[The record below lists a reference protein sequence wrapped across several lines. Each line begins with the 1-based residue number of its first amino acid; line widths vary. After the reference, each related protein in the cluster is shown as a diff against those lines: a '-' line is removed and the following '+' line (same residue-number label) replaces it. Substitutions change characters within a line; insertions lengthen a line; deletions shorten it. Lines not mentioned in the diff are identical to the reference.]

1 MASTYPLE
9 IVEAQQWLQ
18 RNGNLKGQPRMD
30 AARQQN
36 WDASVQALVAF
47 PDVLAKLNQDVQW
60 TTALGN
66 AFLAQQV
73 GRDGGGAADARTGA
87 SQWQALFHP
96 AADGYDRDTG
106 RADGH

>member
-1 MASTYPLE
+1 
-9 IVEAQQWLQ
+9 
-18 RNGNLKGQPRMD
+18 MD

-47 PDVLAKLNQDVQW
+47 PDVLAMLNQDVQW

-66 AFLAQQV
+66 AFLAQQSDV
-73 GRDGGGAADARTGA
+73 MAAVQRMRARAQANGK
-87 SQWQALFHP
+87 ALFHA
-96 AADGYDRDTG
+96 AADGYHRDAG